1 VIRVYDEAR
10 NVIETPEHKRSVVE
24 RLRKFTSFRLFSSS
38 LPTELSSVAKAF
50 SVQPVSVRLFS

>member
-1 VIRVYDEAR
+1 MEDVAVNGWLAKSIRR
-10 NVIETPEHKRSVVE
+10 I
-24 RLRKFTSFRLFSSS
+24 TSFRLLSSS